1 MAKRYNFPFFGIS
14 MKLFITAF
22 LALFAPVVIAQPA
35 SDMLPVPPAPTLAT
49 RAYVLRDFNSGQLL
63 ASQKPSERIE
73 PASLTK
79 LMTAYLSFIAIKQG
93 RLSLTQTLPVSEK
106 AWRTEGSRMF
116 IEPNKPATVDELLR
130 GMIVQ
135 SGNDACITLAEG
147 IAGSEE
153 TFATMMNQQ
162 AQRLGMSN
170 THFVNSTGLPHPQ
183 HYTTAQDLSL
193 LAAAIIRD
201 FPEFYPLYSI
211 KEYRYNNITQP
222 NRNRLLW
229 QDPFVDG
236 MKTGHTESAGY
247 CLISSA
253 KRGGMRLISVVLG
266 TESDSARTV
275 ESQKLL
281 NYGFQFFDSA
291 RLYQKGQ
298 SIANLRV
305 WKGSQSMLKAG
316 FNQDMYVALPKGQ
329 QQRLKAEMTTTQPL
343 LAPLSVGQ
351 KVGSVKFSLDGKV
364 IAEQSLESLDNVRIA
379 NIFGR
384 TWDAMRLWFK

>member
-1 MAKRYNFPFFGIS
+1 
-14 MKLFITAF
+14 MKLFVTVF
-22 LALFAPVVIAQPA
+22 LAMFAPAVVAQPA
-35 SDMLPVPPAPTLAT
+35 TDVLPVPPAPTLAA

-63 ASQKPSERIE
+63 VSQKSSERIE

-79 LMTAYLSFIAIKQG
+79 LMTAYLAFSAIKQG
-93 RLSLTQTLPVSEK
+93 RLTLTQTLPVSEK

-116 IEPNKPATVDELLR
+116 IEPNKPVTVDELLR

-135 SGNDACITLAEG
+135 SGNDACITLAEAV
-147 IAGSEE
+147 AGSEDS
-153 TFATMMNQQ
+153 FASMMNQQ

-193 LAAAIIRD
+193 LAAAIVRD

-266 TESDSARTV
+266 TASDSARTM

-298 SIANLRV
+298 GIAELKV
-305 WKGSQSMLKAG
+305 WKGSQNTLKAG
-316 FNQDMYVALPKGQ
+316 FNRDIYVALPKGQ

-343 LAPLSVGQ
+343 LAPLSIGQ
-351 KVGSVKFSLDGKV
+351 KVGTVKFMLEGKLV
-364 IAEQSLESLDNVRIA
+364 AEQPLGALDDVRIA

-384 TWDAMRLWFK
+384 TWDGMRLWFK

>member
-1 MAKRYNFPFFGIS
+1 
-14 MKLFITAF
+14 MKLFVTAF

-63 ASQKPSERIE
+63 ASQKPNERIE

-79 LMTAYLSFIAIKQG
+79 LMTAYLSFTAIKQG

-116 IEPNKPATVDELLR
+116 IEPNKPATVEELLR

-135 SGNDACITLAEG
+135 SGNDACITLAEA

-162 AQRLGMSN
+162 AQRLGMAN

-266 TESDSARTV
+266 TESDSARTM

-305 WKGSQSMLKAG
+305 WKGNQSILKAG

-351 KVGSVKFSLDGKV
+351 KVGSVKISLDGKI
-364 IAEQSLESLDNVRIA
+364 IAEQPLESLDNVRVA

>member
-1 MAKRYNFPFFGIS
+1 
-14 MKLFITAF
+14 MKLFITVF
-22 LALFAPVVIAQPA
+22 LALFAPIVIAQPA
-35 SDMLPVPPAPTLAT
+35 TDMLPVPPAPTLAT

-63 ASQKPSERIE
+63 ASQRPNERIE

-79 LMTAYLSFIAIKQG
+79 LMTAYLSFTAIRQG
-93 RLSLTQTLPVSEK
+93 RLSLTQSLPVSEK

-162 AQRLGMSN
+162 AQRLGMAN
-170 THFVNSTGLPHPQ
+170 TRFVNSTGLPHPQ
-183 HYTTAQDLSL
+183 HYTTAQDLSV
-193 LAAAIIRD
+193 LATAIIRD

-211 KEYRYNNITQP
+211 KEYSYNNITQP

-236 MKTGHTESAGY
+236 IKTGHTESAGY

-298 SIANLRV
+298 SIASLRV
-305 WKGSQSMLKAG
+305 WKGNQDMLKAG

-351 KVGSVKFSLDGKV
+351 KVGSVKFSLDGKLV
-364 IAEQSLESLDNVRIA
+364 AEQPLESLDNVRIA

>member
-1 MAKRYNFPFFGIS
+1 
-14 MKLFITAF
+14 MKLLVTVF
-22 LALFAPVVIAQPA
+22 LALFAPVVMAQAA
-35 SDMLPVPPAPTLAT
+35 SDVLPVPPAPALAA
-49 RAYVLRDFNSGQLL
+49 RAYVLRDFNSGHLL
-63 ASQKPSERIE
+63 VSQKPDERIE

-79 LMTAYLSFIAIKQG
+79 LMTAYLSFAAIKQG
-93 RLSLTQTLPVSEK
+93 RLALTQVLPVSPK

-116 IEPNKPATVDELLR
+116 IEPNKPVIVDELLR

-153 TFATMMNQQ
+153 TFASMMNQQ
-162 AQRLGMSN
+162 AQRLGMAN

-193 LAAAIIRD
+193 LAAAVIRD
-201 FPEFYPLYSI
+201 FPEFYPLYSM

-236 MKTGHTESAGY
+236 MKTGHTDSAGY

-266 TESDSARTV
+266 TASDSARTM
-275 ESQKLL
+275 ESQKML
-281 NYGFQFFDSA
+281 NYGFQFFDSV
-291 RLYQKGQ
+291 RFYQKGQ
-298 SIANLRV
+298 SIADLRV
-305 WKGSQSMLKAG
+305 WKGSQNSLKAG
-316 FNQDMYVALPKGQ
+316 FNQDVYVTLPKGQ

-351 KVGSVKFSLDGKV
+351 KVGTVKFLLDGKLL
-364 IAEQSLESLDNVRIA
+364 AERPLEALEGVQVA

-384 TWDAMRLWFK
+384 TWDAVRLWFK

>member
-1 MAKRYNFPFFGIS
+1 
-14 MKLFITAF
+14 MKLFVTAF
-22 LALFAPVVIAQPA
+22 LALFAPVVVAQPA
-35 SDMLPVPPAPTLAT
+35 SDMLPVPPAPTLAA

-63 ASQKPSERIE
+63 VSQKPNERIE

-79 LMTAYLSFIAIKQG
+79 LMTAYLSFSAIKQG
-93 RLSLTQTLPVSEK
+93 RLSLTQTLPISEK

-116 IEPNKPATVDELLR
+116 IEPNKPASVDELLR

-162 AQRLGMSN
+162 AQRLGMTN

-183 HYTTAQDLSL
+183 HYTTAQDLSV

-201 FPEFYPLYSI
+201 FPDFYPLYSI

-253 KRGGMRLISVVLG
+253 KRGSMRLISVVLG
-266 TESDSARTV
+266 TASDSARTM

-291 RLYQKGQ
+291 RLYQKDQ
-298 SIANLRV
+298 KIADLKV
-305 WKGSQSMLKAG
+305 WKGSQNTLKAG
-316 FNQDMYVALPKGQ
+316 FNRDTYVALPKGQ

-351 KVGSVKFSLDGKV
+351 KVGTVKFLLEGKLV
-364 IAEQSLESLDNVRIA
+364 AEQPLEALDDVRVA

-384 TWDAMRLWFK
+384 TWDGMRLWFK